1 MVRKREGDGGL
12 NEDVSAEL
20 VLNTCAPGDRVDMG
34 LRGVQRNSC
43 DNTGQQKRRRRLVKR
58 NTVHHGCEA
67 SAALADGV
75 QAMQA
80 VVVMTEKSC
89 PSVVSCVCVGVRVC

>member
-1 MVRKREGDGGL
+1 MCNETRATTLASKSGG
-12 NEDVSAEL
+12 
-20 VLNTCAPGDRVDMG
+20 
-34 LRGVQRNSC
+34 GVWSN
-43 DNTGQQKRRRRLVKR
+43 GI
-58 NTVHHGCEA
+58 HHGCEA
-67 SAALADGV
+67 AAALADGV